1 MSLNRVA
8 HSPHAGTPLSGTP
21 GALHAADELPAQL
34 AAAQLATFIRRH
46 PRLMVLTG
54 AGVST
59 ASGIPDYRDKQ
70 GEWKRKPPVD
80 HREFIASAETRQRYW
95 GRALI
100 GWPLIRNSAPNP
112 AHFHLAALERHGHV
126 ELLVTQ
132 NVDRLHQRAGS
143 QRVVDLH
150 GRADEIRCMD
160 CTYRADRQTVH
171 ERSYELNPAFRHYTA
186 QSAPDGDADLEVD
199 FSDFLVADCPHCR
212 GILKPDVVFFGDNV
226 PRERVQQAADAL
238 QHSEALLVV
247 GSSLMVYSGFR
258 FCRYAKEWGKPVA
271 ALNLGRTRADDLL
284 DLKLNADIGAT
295 LATTLELLHISASG
309 D

>member
-1 MSLNRVA
+1 MSLR
-8 HSPHAGTPLSGTP
+8 PLSSP
-21 GALHAADELPAQL
+21 INDALRQDVGEASSVDA
-34 AAAQLATFIRRH
+34 AAAQLAAFIQRY

-59 ASGIPDYRDKQ
+59 DSGIPDYRDSK

-80 HREFIASAETRQRYW
+80 HRDFMACEATRQRYW

-100 GWPLIRNSAPNP
+100 GWPLIRNSQPNP
-112 AHFHLAALERHGHV
+112 AHYHLAELERRGHI

-143 QRVVDLH
+143 RNVVDLH

-160 CTYRADRQTVH
+160 CTFRENRQAVH
-171 ERSYELNPAFRHYTA
+171 ERSYDLNPAFRHYTA
-186 QSAPDGDADLEVD
+186 DSAPDGDADLEVD
-199 FSDFLVADCPHCR
+199 FSSFQVADCPDCR

-226 PRERVQQAADAL
+226 PKLRVQQALDAL
-238 QHSEALLVV
+238 QNSDALLVV

-258 FCRYAKEWGKPVA
+258 FCRYAKEWGKPIA

-284 DLKLNADIGAT
+284 DLKLSAGIGET
-295 LATTLELLHISASG
+295 LQCALSLLR
-309 D
+309 

>member
-1 MSLNRVA
+1 MSL
-8 HSPHAGTPLSGTP
+8 HPLSSP
-21 GALHAADELPAQL
+21 ASAAPYPDVAEVNSVDTAAVQL
-34 AAAQLATFIRRH
+34 AAFIQRY

-59 ASGIPDYRDKQ
+59 DSGIPDYRDQ
-70 GEWKRKPPVD
+70 NGEWKRKPPVD
-80 HREFIASAETRQRYW
+80 HRDFMACEATRQRYW

-100 GWPLIRNSAPNP
+100 GWPLIRNSQPNP
-112 AHFHLAALERHGHV
+112 AHYHLAELERRGHI

-143 QRVVDLH
+143 HNVVDLH

-160 CTYRADRQTVH
+160 CEFRENRQAVH
-171 ERSYELNPAFRHYTA
+171 ERSYDLNPGFRHYTA
-186 QSAPDGDADLEVD
+186 ESAPDGDADLEVD
-199 FSDFLVADCPHCR
+199 FSSYQVADCPDCR

-226 PRERVQQAADAL
+226 PKPRVQQALDAL
-238 QHSEALLVV
+238 HKSDALLVV

-258 FCRYAKEWGKPVA
+258 FCRYAKEWGKPIA

-284 DLKLNADIGAT
+284 DLKLSAGIGKTLAAT
-295 LATTLELLHISASG
+295 LNHL
-309 D
+309 